1 MRRLVISAC
10 LAYLFVAFGFIFLT
24 MSNAEPI
31 GEDFVALGEADAG
44 VVLAMSA
51 IGILVAIVLSLR
63 ILADGQRRR
72 ELEQRANI
80 PRRKSDTGESSTTE
94 RPNKA

>member
-1 MRRLVISAC
+1 MRHLVLSAC

-24 MSNAEPI
+24 MSNASDE
-31 GEDFVALGEADAG
+31 GSFVALGEADAG

-63 ILADGQRRR
+63 ILADSQRRR
-72 ELEQRANI
+72 ELEQRANA
-80 PRRKSDTGESSTTE
+80 PRRKSDTLESSTTE
-94 RPNKA
+94 RPNNA